1 MAARIGL
8 ISDTHGLVR
17 PEARIAL
24 AGVDHIIHAGD
35 ICDDRVLAELGQIAP
50 VTAVRGYN
58 DRGAWA
64 GALPERDTVEIEEV
78 RIHIVHDIADLDI
91 DLQADNVKV
100 VITGHSHRPL
110 VKMEGS
116 VLFVN
121 PGSAGPRRFK
131 LPISLGFLEI
141 AGGKVKARLQ
151 TLEVD

>member
-17 PEARIAL
+17 PEIRIAL
-24 AGVDHIIHAGD
+24 ARVDHIIHAGD
-35 ICDDRVLAELGQIAP
+35 ICDDRVLVELGNIAP
-50 VTAVRGYN
+50 VTAVRGNN

-64 GALPERDTVEIEEV
+64 DALPERDTVEIEEV

-91 DLQADNVKV
+91 DLQAENIKV
-100 VITGHSHRPL
+100 VVTGHSHRPL
-110 VKMEGS
+110 MKMEGN
-116 VLFVN
+116 VLFIN

-131 LPISLGFLEI
+131 LPVSLGFLEI
-141 AGGKVKARLQ
+141 ADGRAKARLQ